1 MLFYINYIDAVKE
14 KGTRKGK
21 NQKYK
26 PHKRNYLKEKSMSF
40 QPLIKNPVHKITPE
54 MKKHRDVPP
63 RFFENKQFLLSK
75 FKILGIE
82 DENNWTQSKGEGIKY
97 EHLLKMDLYNDSDQ
111 LPENMVMVDGKP
123 KYQEKE
129 MNWDVY
135 FEAIMKN
142 NADGFISKYNR
153 RHQRENKPVH
163 TPRDHNVEGYNDEN
177 IEWDKNIEASS
188 EEKKSKVKF
197 KEISDSERQQIMKK
211 IQSNSTP
218 SKSGFTA
225 SNIFVEE
232 KKGNEE
238 LKENEIF
245 FNDEM
250 DNHLRLSK
258 ENKDLGLK
266 EEPVVD
272 EIGDIDYSKIIKI
285 EDIESNLIEN
295 REETKETS
303 EGEEVKNEVVISA
316 EDLERKQIEQ
326 VQTKEEVEN
335 NEGNTDKNIPSSL
348 SKEDSP
354 PFIPQSVQNSYS
366 ESQNSLQISQMQ
378 QYLQAQ
384 NDIQTQ
390 QMIEQLNQEEIKKT
404 IMQNPNAMF
413 QYQQEMMCNEM
424 NQNIKKFSR
433 EVETNPFEII
443 LRDNP
448 TSQWLYKDPQGFVRG
463 PFSCFDMYTWH
474 NEGYFNENLELSL
487 DGINF
492 FRLGDLR
499 AVGQRN
505 NSSQTQYSEENSMFS
520 QIPQGQ
526 IYGNGEISPNFMQSQ
541 PQIQGYPP
549 QNIPMPQYPAGGTP
563 QMGFGSINSE
573 MGQNYAQEYY
583 SQLNLTAERNQCY
596 PPFHDYQ

>member
-1 MLFYINYIDAVKE
+1 
-14 KGTRKGK
+14 
-21 NQKYK
+21 
-26 PHKRNYLKEKSMSF
+26 
-40 QPLIKNPVHKITPE
+40 
-54 MKKHRDVPP
+54 
-63 RFFENKQFLLSK
+63 
-75 FKILGIE
+75 
-82 DENNWTQSKGEGIKY
+82 
-97 EHLLKMDLYNDSDQ
+97 
-111 LPENMVMVDGKP
+111 
-123 KYQEKE
+123 
-129 MNWDVY
+129 
-135 FEAIMKN
+135 
-142 NADGFISKYNR
+142 
-153 RHQRENKPVH
+153 
-163 TPRDHNVEGYNDEN
+163 
-177 IEWDKNIEASS
+177 
-188 EEKKSKVKF
+188 VKF
-197 KEISDSERQQIMKK
+197 KKISDSERQQILKK

-295 REETKETS
+295 REEIKETS

-326 VQTKEEVEN
+326 IQTKEEVEN

-366 ESQNSLQISQMQ
+366 ESQNSLKISQMQ

-424 NQNIKKFSR
+424 NQNIKNFSR

-492 FRLGDLR
+492 FRL
-499 AVGQRN
+499 
-505 NSSQTQYSEENSMFS
+505 
-520 QIPQGQ
+520 
-526 IYGNGEISPNFMQSQ
+526 
-541 PQIQGYPP
+541 
-549 QNIPMPQYPAGGTP
+549 
-563 QMGFGSINSE
+563 
-573 MGQNYAQEYY
+573 
-583 SQLNLTAERNQCY
+583 
-596 PPFHDYQ
+596 